1 MIIAFSGYLTLLSC
15 GFLSLY
21 LIRICRKPEAF
32 NALKNWVVC
41 HGLLLLAAFLILTYG
56 FITDTWSIAYVAQH
70 SHSAL
75 PLIYKICAVWGG
87 HEGSLLL
94 WVSILS
100 LWMVVMI
107 LYPGPMSQT
116 YLRLSIGILC
126 VIAAGFEWFMIV
138 TSNPFLVLPI
148 TPLDGADLNPLLQ
161 DPGMVSHPPMLY
173 MGYVGFSVVYACAIA
188 GMLSKEDR
196 PNWSAWAR
204 PWALAAWASL
214 TVGIVLGSAWAY
226 RELGWGGWWFWD
238 PVENASF
245 MPWLVGVG
253 LIHSLILAQRQP
265 DFTHWAGLLA
275 IFGFILSLLG
285 TFLVRSGILISVHA
299 FAVDATRGIYLLGF
313 LGVVLCVS
321 LFVLLK
327 TYQRQS
333 SLDTFDW
340 HAKPKLLMFNNVM
353 FLFAMLVVV
362 LGTLFPILYQFITND
377 PLSIGP
383 PYFNSVLWPVVVLL
397 MVLMGLAVQAN
408 WFGLNWEWR
417 VQIKV
422 ILAALLIALA
432 ISFCF
437 STQLHFHAML
447 SLTLIFWLILMHRQ
461 HWLQLN
467 FQRLPMLI
475 AHLGF
480 IVTALGITLTS
491 QFSEEHI
498 ISMKLGETVTSNQT
512 AVTWKKAASYEGDN
526 FWAMKMYLNFHTKNG
541 FNFDLHPEYRV
552 YTASKTPLPHA
563 SIAPFIWGDYYVN
576 VGQSIGDGAWLIR
589 WQFKPFV
596 RWIWLGGFL
605 MAAGG
610 ILSMRKKRY
619 AS

>member
-1 MIIAFSGYLTLLSC
+1 MMTALSGYLTLLLS
-15 GFLSLY
+15 GVLSLY
-21 LIRICRKPEAF
+21 LIKLCRSANKMQTIKF
-32 NALKNWVVC
+32 GVVA
-41 HGLLLLAAFLILTYG
+41 HGLLLMITFLILM
-56 FITDTWSIAYVAQH
+56 FAFMSDQWSLAYVAQH
-70 SHSAL
+70 SHSTL
-75 PLIYKICAVWGG
+75 PLIYKLCAVWGG

-94 WVSILS
+94 WVSLLA
-100 LWMVVMI
+100 LWMVI
-107 LYPGPMSQT
+107 LLFNPGPMSEP
-116 YLRLSIGILC
+116 YLRMVIGILC
-126 VIAAGFEWFMIV
+126 IIAAGFEWFMIV
-138 TSNPFLVLPI
+138 TSNPFLVLPM
-148 TPLDGADLNPLLQ
+148 TPIDGADLNPLLQ
-161 DPGMVSHPPMLY
+161 DPGMVAHPPMLY

-214 TVGIVLGSAWAY
+214 TIGIVLGSAWAY

-245 MPWLVGVG
+245 MPWVVGVG

-313 LGVVLCVS
+313 LGIVLCIS
-321 LFVLLK
+321 MFVLLK
-327 TYQRQS
+327 TYQRQKT
-333 SLDTFDW
+333 LDAFVW

-353 FLFAMLVVV
+353 FMFAMLVVV
-362 LGTLFPILYQFITND
+362 LGTLFPIVYQFITNN

-383 PYFNSVLWPVVVLL
+383 PYFNAILWPVVVLL
-397 MVLMGLAVQAN
+397 MVLMGLAAQAN

-417 VQIKV
+417 SQSLVGC
-422 ILAALLIALA
+422 IALA
-432 ISFCF
+432 ISMVINFYF
-437 STQLHFHAML
+437 SSKLNFHAL
-447 SLTLIFWLILMHRQ
+447 LALTLIFWLILMHRQ
-461 HWLQLN
+461 HWWHINMQK
-467 FQRLPMLI
+467 LPMLI

-480 IVTALGITLTS
+480 IVTALGITLTT

-498 ISMKLGETVTSNQT
+498 ISMKLGEAVTNNNTTVTWQN
-512 AVTWKKAASYEGDN
+512 AATYQGEN
-526 FWAMKMYLNFHTKNG
+526 YWAMKLFLNFNTKHG
-541 FNFDLHPEYRV
+541 YTFDLYPEYRI
-552 YTASKTPLPHA
+552 YTVSKTPLPHS

-576 VGQSIGDGAWLIR
+576 VGQSLGDGAWLIR

-610 ILSMRKKRY
+610 ILSMRRKRH
-619 AS
+619 A

>member
-1 MIIAFSGYLTLLSC
+1 MILALSGYVTLLMS
-15 GFLSLY
+15 GLLSVY
-21 LIRICRKPEAF
+21 LIKLCRGDDNMHAIKRGV
-32 NALKNWVVC
+32 LI
-41 HGLLLLAAFLILTYG
+41 HGLLLLATFLILM
-56 FITDTWSIAYVAQH
+56 FAFMTDQWSLAYVTQH
-70 SHSAL
+70 SHSTL
-75 PLIYKICAVWGG
+75 PMIYKICAVWGG

-94 WVSILS
+94 WVSILG
-100 LWMVVMI
+100 LWMVV
-107 LYPGPMSQT
+107 LSFNPGPMSVP
-116 YLRLSIGILC
+116 YLRMVIGILC
-126 VIAAGFEWFMIV
+126 VIAAGFEWFMMM
-138 TSNPFLVLPI
+138 TSNPFLVLPMVPI
-148 TPLDGADLNPLLQ
+148 NGADLNPLLQ
-161 DPGMVSHPPMLY
+161 DPGMVAHPPMLY

-196 PNWSAWAR
+196 AHWSAWAR

-253 LIHSLILAQRQP
+253 LIHSMILAQRQP

-285 TFLVRSGILISVHA
+285 TFLVRSGILISVHT

-321 LFVLLK
+321 MFVLLT
-327 TYQRQS
+327 TYQKQKT
-333 SLDTFDW
+333 LDTFVW

-353 FLFAMLVVV
+353 FMFAMLVVV
-362 LGTLFPILYQFITND
+362 LGTLFPIMYQFMTNN

-383 PYFNSVLWPVVVLL
+383 PYFNAVLWPVVVLL

-408 WFGLNWEWR
+408 WFGLNWAWR
-417 VQIKV
+417 SQSLVMLMAFAISV
-422 ILAALLIALA
+422 GINLCFSPTLHFNALLALN
-432 ISFCF
+432 
-437 STQLHFHAML
+437 
-447 SLTLIFWLILMHRQ
+447 LIVWLVLMHRQ
-461 HWLQLN
+461 HWLNISWQK
-467 FQRLPMLI
+467 LPMLV

-480 IVTALGITLTS
+480 IVTALGITLTT
-491 QFSEEHI
+491 QFSEEHM
-498 ISMKLGETVTSNQT
+498 ISMKLGETVNNNAT
-512 AVTWKKAASYEGDN
+512 AVTWQNAASYQGEN
-526 FWAMKMYLNFHTKNG
+526 YWAMKLFLNFKTKHG
-541 FNFDLHPEYRV
+541 YTFDLQPEYRI
-552 YTASKTPLPHA
+552 YTASKTPLPHS

-576 VGQSIGDGAWLIR
+576 VGQSLGDGAWLIR

-596 RWIWLGGFL
+596 RWIWMGGFL

-610 ILSMRKKRY
+610 VLSMRRKRH
-619 AS
+619 A

>member
-1 MIIAFSGYLTLLSC
+1 MIVAMSGYITLLFSSL
-15 GFLSLY
+15 LSLY
-21 LIRICRKPEAF
+21 MIKVSRHEKAF
-32 NALKNWVVC
+32 ARLKKLVVC
-41 HGLLLLAAFLILTYG
+41 HALLLVGSFFILMYG
-56 FITDTWSIAYVAQH
+56 FMTDQWSIAYIAQH

-75 PLIYKICAVWGG
+75 PMIYKMCAVWGG

-100 LWMVVMI
+100 LWMVVLI
-107 LYPGPMSQT
+107 LNPGPMSER
-116 YLRLSIGILC
+116 YLRIVMGVLC
-126 VIAAGFEWFMIV
+126 LIAAGFEWFTML

-148 TPLDGADLNPLLQ
+148 TPIDGADLNPLLQ
-161 DPGMVSHPPMLY
+161 DPGMVAHPPMLY

-188 GMLSKEDR
+188 GMLSKKDR
-196 PNWSAWAR
+196 PYWSAWAR

-245 MPWLVGVG
+245 MPWLIGVG
-253 LIHSLILAQRQP
+253 LIHSMILAQRQP

-313 LGVVLCVS
+313 LAVVLCVS
-321 LFVLLK
+321 MFLLLK
-327 TYQRQS
+327 TYESQKT
-333 SLDTFDW
+333 LDAFSW
-340 HAKPKLLMFNNVM
+340 HAKPKLLMLNNMM
-353 FLFAMLVVV
+353 FMFAMLVVV
-362 LGTLFPILYQFITND
+362 LGTLFPIVYQFITNN

-383 PYFNSVLWPVVVLL
+383 PYFNAILWPVVVLL
-397 MVLMGLAVQAN
+397 MILMGLAVQAN
-408 WFGLNWEWR
+408 WFGLNWRWVE
-417 VQIKV
+417 QSIV
-422 ILAALLIALA
+422 IA
-432 ISFCF
+432 ISIILGLVVSYYYS
-437 STQLHFHAML
+437 STLHFNAWL
-447 SLTLIFWLILMHRQ
+447 SITLISWLVLMHRQ
-461 HWLQLN
+461 HWLNIN
-467 FQRLPMLI
+467 FHKLPMMI

-480 IVTALGITLTS
+480 IITALGITVTS

-498 ISMKLGETVTSNQT
+498 ISMKLGETVTNNKT
-512 AVTWKKAASYEGDN
+512 DVTWQRAASYEGEN
-526 FWAMKMYLNFHTKNG
+526 YWAMKLFLNFKTKHG
-541 FNFDLHPEYRV
+541 YEFDLHPEYRV
-552 YTASKTPLPHA
+552 YTASKTSLPHS

-589 WQFKPFV
+589 WQFKPLV
-596 RWIWLGGFL
+596 RWIWFGGFL

-610 ILSMRKKRY
+610 LLSMRRKKY
-619 AS
+619 A